1 MNHQAVSHS
10 HPSQVAAP
18 VRIRLLAAVYEALLL
33 AALLIAATAIFTAIA
48 GDARQQP
55 LHIVLQMYLLVI
67 SAAYFVWS
75 WTGGRRTLPMR
86 TWRLRLVDRR
96 GAPPSAGVAATRFV
110 LALASWPLGAL
121 PLWWALFDPQ
131 RHFLHDRA
139 AGTCLVREPPR
150 PSPGAG
156 GIRR

>member
-1 MNHQAVSHS
+1 MS
-10 HPSQVAAP
+10 HPQPEQVAAP

-33 AALLIAATAIFTAIA
+33 AALLMPATAIFIAIA
-48 GDARQQP
+48 GDAREQP
-55 LHIVLQMYLLVI
+55 LHIVLQIYLLAI

-96 GAPPSAGVAATRFV
+96 GAPPGAGVALARFLIAAAT
-110 LALASWPLGAL
+110 WPLAAL
-121 PLWWALFDPQ
+121 PLWWALFDRE

-139 AGTCLVREPPR
+139 VGTRLVR
-150 PSPGAG
+150 
-156 GIRR
+156 